1 MTPIL
6 STYDQEKKYFLDL
19 FTSETSSM
27 RRLNSGVLAIF
38 VRKITF
44 LKIFSKLF
52 DFSMV
57 MEYFS
62 YNCNELSWLKAR
74 HKSWHEVFY
83 CTAKYWTFW
92 FFFKLIKRIVFFL
105 PFEVLKRFDWFCCN
119 NVERESVM
127 TLLLWRSSL
136 IKVHF
141 KSKI

>member
-62 YNCNELSWLKAR
+62 YNCNELS
-74 HKSWHEVFY
+74 
-83 CTAKYWTFW
+83 
-92 FFFKLIKRIVFFL
+92 
-105 PFEVLKRFDWFCCN
+105 
-119 NVERESVM
+119 
-127 TLLLWRSSL
+127 
-136 IKVHF
+136 
-141 KSKI
+141 